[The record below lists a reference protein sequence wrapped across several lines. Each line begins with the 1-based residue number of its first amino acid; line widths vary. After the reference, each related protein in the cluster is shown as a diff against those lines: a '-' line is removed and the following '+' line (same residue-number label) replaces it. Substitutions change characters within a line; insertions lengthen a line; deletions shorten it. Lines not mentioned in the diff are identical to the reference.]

1 MSSRE
6 RSSVIRSQK
15 IERPRYL
22 KRNDANIGA
31 EFITHGN
38 GIVPAD
44 EFGAKLANRAS
55 EFDCG
60 NLSGGVVR
68 ELAHAVICYQMAVGQ
83 SETISRHVRLR
94 CKPGATPG
102 LI

>member
-1 MSSRE
+1 VR
-6 RSSVIRSQK
+6 RSPK
-15 IERPRYL
+15 IERLRYL
-22 KRNDANIGA
+22 KRNDTNIGA

-38 GIVPAD
+38 AIVLAD
-44 EFGAKLANRAS
+44 EFGAKLANGAS
-55 EFDCG
+55 EFDGG

-68 ELAHAVICYQMAVGQ
+68 ELVHAVICYQMAVGQ
-83 SETISRHVRLR
+83 SEIISRHVRLR